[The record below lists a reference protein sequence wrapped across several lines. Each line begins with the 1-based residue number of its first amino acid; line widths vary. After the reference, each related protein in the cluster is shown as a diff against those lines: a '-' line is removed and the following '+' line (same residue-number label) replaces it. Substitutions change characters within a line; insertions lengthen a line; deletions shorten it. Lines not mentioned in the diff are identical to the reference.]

1 MTMST
6 HLIVDLAFCV
16 GFALAFNPASKFV
29 RRFLS
34 KHSDAAG
41 VVVEKSV
48 DLERRLELMLRD
60 VSQKEHEV
68 DLAVAGIL
76 QKSEEQYRAIVQNGK
91 KEIEEMLEAQI
102 NLAAERVAFEVDNFV
117 KSLRLAAIDAASG
130 AARSLLRE
138 ELEGKERGDSGGSDV
153 APSPEHDDDIAKK
166 LH

>member
-16 GFALAFNPASKFV
+16 GFALAFNPVSKFV

-34 KHSDAAG
+34 KHSDSVG
-41 VVVEKSV
+41 GVVEKSA
-48 DLERRLELMLRD
+48 DLERELELMLHD
-60 VSQKEHEV
+60 ISKKEHEV
-68 DLAVAGIL
+68 DSAVAEML
-76 QKSEEQYRAIVQNGK
+76 RKSEEQYRAIVQNGK

-102 NLAAERVAFEVDNFV
+102 NLATERVAFEVDNFV
-117 KSLRLAAIDAASG
+117 KSLRLAAVDAASG

-138 ELEGKERGDSGGSDV
+138 ELEGKERGDGGDV